1 MSTATS
7 NLVAVKVPSV
17 GESIT
22 SGALAIHTLEQNQ
35 LLASAFNFKSPSIP
49 NPQSS
54 IRSAPHLPSSI
65 SDLPKKKSKT
75 SRASGSPALSKKRA
89 AVKFKRKKK

>member
-22 SGALAIHTLEQNQ
+22 SGVIG
-35 LLASAFNFKSPSIP
+35 SW
-49 NPQSS
+49 
-54 IRSAPHLPSSI
+54 
-65 SDLPKKKSKT
+65 KKKDGESV
-75 SRASGSPALSKKRA
+75 ASGDPLFEIETDK
-89 AVKFKRKKK
+89 VDRKSVV